1 MRITGISKVVCS
13 FVATLV
19 LAVTAIGQD
28 SATSSRCQPIG
39 GFISTNVGGFGPNTT
54 MGTVVGDLAGAIG
67 VEILN
72 ITTSAN
78 GLVDVTVQHHWVT
91 TTSET
96 LTVDK
101 AHLYG
106 VYVAPG
112 LLAVTN
118 YKVHIAGGTGR
129 YQNTSGKVN
138 VIGEADFNS
147 GHTALQFT
155 GQLCHGKDQED

>member
-1 MRITGISKVVCS
+1 MRNINAVCS

-19 LAVTAIGQD
+19 LSATAIGQ
-28 SATSSRCQPIG
+28 SSTASCKCQPIG

-54 MGTVVGDLAGAIG
+54 MGTAVGDLAGAVG

-72 ITTSAN
+72 ITTTK
-78 GLVDVTVQHHWVT
+78 GLVDVTVHHHWVT
-91 TTSET
+91 TTGDT
-96 LTVDK
+96 LTIDE

-112 LLAVTN
+112 LLAVTD

-129 YQNTSGKVN
+129 YQNTSGDIN
-138 VIGEADFNS
+138 VIGEADFNTN
-147 GHTALQFT
+147 HTALQFS
-155 GQLCHGKDQED
+155 GQLCQKDQEE

>member
-1 MRITGISKVVCS
+1 MQISSINKVVCS

-19 LAVTAIGQD
+19 LAATAIGQ
-28 SATSSRCQPIG
+28 SPTTSSTCHPIG

-54 MGTVVGDLAGAIG
+54 MGTAVGDLAGAVG
-67 VEILN
+67 VEILG
-72 ITTSAN
+72 ITTGAN
-78 GLVDVTVQHHWVT
+78 GLVDVVVQHHWVT
-91 TTSET
+91 STGDT
-96 LTVDK
+96 LTIDK

-118 YKVHIAGGTGR
+118 YKVHMAGGTGR
-129 YQNTSGKVN
+129 YQNTSGDID
-138 VIGEADFNS
+138 VIGEADFNT

-155 GQLCHGKDQED
+155 GQLCRESDQD